1 MSYNSLLFFS
11 FSFYLRE
18 VIVFCSILQTLL
30 RDQMLRSTH
39 IYSFLFLSLAVHGG
53 EKMYNQALLIPANLF
68 NVSKASLKKKM
79 PSRDHENAW
88 FHYKQNSLLKRKQFF
103 LWKQKGLSLEEMRCF
118 FNCASHPGFWHGSP
132 RDYSEQI
139 CDACKHPLACLNKNN
154 KIEKLNKG
162 SERDGSFL
170 TTVSA
175 LLRRGAPEESC
186 LCPLFRIILK
196 EKKRKISK
204 RNIFQKVQFFIRNKN
219 YF

>member
-1 MSYNSLLFFS
+1 
-11 FSFYLRE
+11 
-18 VIVFCSILQTLL
+18 
-30 RDQMLRSTH
+30 
-39 IYSFLFLSLAVHGG
+39 
-53 EKMYNQALLIPANLF
+53 
-68 NVSKASLKKKM
+68 
-79 PSRDHENAW
+79 
-88 FHYKQNSLLKRKQFF
+88 
-103 LWKQKGLSLEEMRCF
+103 MRCF
-118 FNCASHPGFWHGSP
+118 LNCTSHPGFWHGSP

-139 CDACKHPLACLNKNN
+139 CDACKYPLACLNKNN

-175 LLRRGAPEESC
+175 MLRRGAPEERC

-204 RNIFQKVQFFIRNKN
+204 LNIFQKILFFIRNKK

>member
-1 MSYNSLLFFS
+1 
-11 FSFYLRE
+11 
-18 VIVFCSILQTLL
+18 
-30 RDQMLRSTH
+30 
-39 IYSFLFLSLAVHGG
+39 
-53 EKMYNQALLIPANLF
+53 
-68 NVSKASLKKKM
+68 
-79 PSRDHENAW
+79 
-88 FHYKQNSLLKRKQFF
+88 
-103 LWKQKGLSLEEMRCF
+103 MRCF

-170 TTVSA
+170 TTDSA
-175 LLRRGAPEESC
+175 MLRRDAPEERC
-186 LCPLFRIILK
+186 LCPLFRIILR
-196 EKKRKISK
+196 EKKRKISR